1 MKFKTNIFKY
11 QVNNVNCQYLREL
24 NSHGFI
30 VQSILFEYN
39 QITAALE
46 KVSYGILC
54 DHGLRLDILG

>member
-24 NSHGFI
+24 NSHGFS

-46 KVSYGILC
+46 KSILWY
-54 DHGLRLDILG
+54 IM